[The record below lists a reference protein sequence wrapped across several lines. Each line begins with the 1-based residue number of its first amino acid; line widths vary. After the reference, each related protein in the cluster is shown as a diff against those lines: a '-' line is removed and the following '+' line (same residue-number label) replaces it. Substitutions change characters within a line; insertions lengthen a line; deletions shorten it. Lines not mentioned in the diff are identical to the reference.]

1 MVEGF
6 VMELRNIK
14 EIDGGYDVDIEF
26 RGGWVTFTARP
37 SDPSA
42 HGKII
47 YEAVKKW
54 LEQPR

>member
-1 MVEGF
+1 
-6 VMELRNIK
+6 MELRNIK